1 MLQAQKR
8 IQEKIMDLQKI
19 KRKEFRIKV
28 KDNAVFALK
37 INNVSYELIDIS
49 TAGLQITLTAED
61 IFFQVN
67 DELLFEVTAENQIFN
82 LKGKI
87 VHIDPIGP
95 EDFKCGIQLVD
106 SDQNTKT
113 KWMNFL
119 KAYREKIFTEK

>member
-1 MLQAQKR
+1 
-8 IQEKIMDLQKI
+8 MDLQKI

-28 KDNAVFALK
+28 KGNAAFALK

-49 TAGLQITLTAED
+49 TVGLGIKLTAED
-61 IFFQVN
+61 IFFHVK

-87 VHIDPIGP
+87 VHINPIGP